1 MDKRVKKRRRRNTKK
16 RKINRVFFFSV
27 IFIVVL
33 SLIFNKNKDRNYSEP
48 VDYRDEY
55 INMAKP
61 IAIKVAKKY
70 DLFPSVVL
78 AQSALESSWGTSG
91 LSSDYNN
98 YFGIKS
104 NSSSNSKDL
113 MTSEFVKGKEIK
125 INQPFREYTSINE
138 SFEHYGLLIGTA
150 PRYEAVRDAKD
161 YKEAAYAIKKCGYA
175 TDPKYAEKI
184 IIIIESHDLNELD

>member
-1 MDKRVKKRRRRNTKK
+1 MKENSFFTISEVAKKLNLSQKSIRRYIAANELDSVKIGSSYRIPVSALEDFINND
-16 RKINRVFFFSV
+16 RKN
-27 IFIVVL
+27 
-33 SLIFNKNKDRNYSEP
+33 E
-48 VDYRDEY
+48 
-55 INMAKP
+55 
-61 IAIKVAKKY
+61 AKKY

-125 INQPFREYTSINE
+125 INQPFREYTSIN
-138 SFEHYGLLIGTA
+138 
-150 PRYEAVRDAKD
+150 
-161 YKEAAYAIKKCGYA
+161 
-175 TDPKYAEKI
+175 
-184 IIIIESHDLNELD
+184 